1 MDMFRHIPCGTRM
14 PSSLHAVSVS
24 IPTFQDVIGYEEND
38 PATRRFIR
46 TGYPRFVTHPY
57 VLQVRAAAAAELG
70 AKEDDVAVFASE
82 RAAARFQDFLGR
94 RVAVH
99 PFENAAVVVLPGDQ
113 GARDTAKFFLQH
125 TGAGIFS
132 RQAEDFLLKR
142 GLIEHRETEE
152 TFAGDADA
160 FIEGELARLYGAP
173 NAGHVFLSS
182 CGMSAIFG
190 VYSAFEI
197 IMREMKRTDW
207 VELGWLYLDTM
218 RILEKFPAGSR
229 VHLLPDASAAA
240 ALEKIEALGS
250 NIACVLVEVPTNPM
264 VQTPDM
270 KRLYELARR
279 FGFAVIADVTLATP
293 VNVDVL
299 PYADV
304 VVESLT
310 KYACG
315 SGDVMMGSAVVNP
328 SSPFAGRLKDLL
340 GGMMEIPGKRD
351 AARLAHLIPRYAER
365 ITAVNRNTMELAPWL
380 ESHPAVKQVHWA
392 YRGDSAA
399 HYRALERRPDSPGG
413 LMSIVLSKGLPE
425 FYDHLEMA
433 KGPSLGTEFTLA
445 CPYMYLAH
453 YELVSTEEGRR
464 RLREL
469 GLDPDL
475 LRISVGVEPVEKIK
489 AALDRAFRASA

>member
-57 VLQVRAAAAAELG
+57 VLQVRATAARELG
-70 AKEDDVAVFASE
+70 AKEADIAVFASE
-82 RAAARFQDFLGR
+82 HAAARFQDFLGR

-99 PFENAAVVVLPGDQ
+99 RFEDAAVAVLPGDEV
-113 GARDTAKFFLQH
+113 ARETAKFFLQH

-142 GLIEHRETEE
+142 GLIDGIESEE
-152 TFAGDADA
+152 IYTGDAHA
-160 FIEGELARLYGAP
+160 LIGRELARLYGAP
-173 NAGHVFLSS
+173 NPDHVFLSS

-190 VYSAFEI
+190 VYSAFEV
-197 IMREMKRTDW
+197 IMRRMKRTDW
-207 VELGWLYLDTM
+207 VEFGWLYLDTM

-229 VHLLPDASAAA
+229 VHLLPDASAPGAI
-240 ALEKIEALGS
+240 EKIEALGS
-250 NIACVLVEVPTNPM
+250 NTACVLVEIPTNPL
-264 VQTPDM
+264 VQTPDL
-270 KRLYELARR
+270 KRLHELSRR

-299 PYADV
+299 PFADV

-328 SSPFAGRLKDLL
+328 ASPFADELKGLL
-340 GGMMEIPGKRD
+340 PAMMEIPGKRD
-351 AARLAHLIPRYAER
+351 AARLAHLLPGYAGR
-365 ITAVNRNTMELAPWL
+365 IKIVNRNMMELAPWL
-380 ESHPAVKQVHWA
+380 EAHPAVKDVYWA
-392 YRGDSAA
+392 YRGASAGN
-399 HYRALERRPDSPGG
+399 YRAIERRPDSPGG
-413 LMSIVLSKGLPE
+413 LMSIVLAKGLPD
-425 FYDHLEMA
+425 FYDRLEMA

-453 YELVSTEEGRR
+453 YDLVSTDEGRH
-464 RLREL
+464 RLRDL
-469 GLDPDL
+469 GVEPDL
-475 LRISVGVEPVEKIK
+475 LRISVGVEPAERIK
-489 AALDRAFRASA
+489 AALDRAFA